1 MTNHVH
7 TGITDFLFAGLAAIV
22 LIHVLRIVAVK
33 LSDNPSTAKI
43 GTVIGAFALVD

>member
-7 TGITDFLFAGLAAIV
+7 TGVTDFVFAGLAAIV
-22 LIHVLRIVAVK
+22 MLHILRMIAVR